1 MQGTDNSFILL
12 RDQVGTKRDKF
23 TVDATTNRINSLL
36 FKVRSLRMS
45 GSCALNLCGI
55 ACGRL
60 DLFYELGFGGP
71 WDVAAGVLIVEEAG
85 GRVFDP

>member
-36 FKVRSLRMS
+36 FKVNQKPPSS
-45 GSCALNLCGI
+45 NPI
-55 ACGRL
+55 
-60 DLFYELGFGGP
+60 
-71 WDVAAGVLIVEEAG
+71 
-85 GRVFDP
+85 